1 MGRRRDG
8 HGDDFDDSED
18 IARDSCDA
26 WAEAATPGETI
37 STIPRTFP
45 MTISTF
51 GQTPRPSGRRFRR
64 FRGQRHIAEHAVED
78 NFEDNLRDAVLDAVL
93 DTWPQRDGS
102 ASKHVCE
109 RIVWQLGF
117 AQKVRSKVKAKSKRD
132 LNTSKRINTRQNTI

>member
-1 MGRRRDG
+1 MFRRVGDARHGRRHLGRRRDG

-102 ASKHVCE
+102 ASKHVLNALSGN
-109 RIVWQLGF
+109 WGSQKKF
-117 AQKVRSKVKAKSKRD
+117 AARSKQS
-132 LNTSKRINTRQNTI
+132 QNVI